1 MTLRRNGPRLLS
13 TVSKGCGRQ
22 DMSGTIGNGREF
34 RLCTTQGIKIMQQA
48 TDRSLL
54 ELQREAEQTRAGLT
68 QTVEQLKTSVSDTAS
83 EIRQRI
89 SPENIKAEV
98 SDYVRSKGERML
110 EDITEAARRNPMQAF
125 AVGASLAYPL
135 LRVARSI
142 PLPVLMVGAGLFFA
156 GSKTGQS
163 ITKKASDMASDLSD
177 ELGRRGHDLSAQV
190 GATVNSAKGA
200 VSDAAERAGEAMSVG
215 ADQVRRAATPS
226 AADMSLS
233 DRLKN
238 SAGSLGD
245 AINTRVAD
253 VKEGATGLASS
264 TLESSRDIAAGAAST
279 ARNAASSATDAGLE
293 AARVARDRASDY
305 SNRAA
310 KTLLDTIQENPLLV
324 AGVGLLVGGLIASAL
339 PKSELE
345 DDLVGDAATAAKR
358 RASEAASKGFDAAKG
373 VAGEI
378 LENVARQAGT
388 EGLTPDKL
396 DETAR
401 DIGQRVRRVA
411 ESAVTTAFDPDRA
424 PQSHTG
430 EGN

>member
-1 MTLRRNGPRLLS
+1 
-13 TVSKGCGRQ
+13 
-22 DMSGTIGNGREF
+22 
-34 RLCTTQGIKIMQQA
+34 MQQA

-110 EDITEAARRNPMQAF
+110 EDITEAARRNPMQAV

-163 ITKKASDMASDLSD
+163 ITQKASDIASDLSD

-190 GATVNSAKGA
+190 GATVDVAKGGM
-200 VSDAAERAGEAMSVG
+200 SDAAVRVGEAISAG
-215 ADQVRRAATPS
+215 ADQVRLAATPS
-226 AADMSLS
+226 APAAPGAPVG
-233 DRLKN
+233 DRLKD
-238 SAGSLGD
+238 SAVSLGA
-245 AINTRVAD
+245 AINTGVAD
-253 VKEGATGLASS
+253 IKEGASDLASS
-264 TLESSRDIAAGAAST
+264 ALDSSRDIAAGAATT

-293 AARVARDRASDY
+293 AARVVRDRASDY

-345 DDLVGDAATAAKR
+345 EDLVGDAATAAKR
-358 RASEAASKGFDAAKG
+358 RASEAASKGFDVAKG

-378 LENVARQAGT
+378 LENVARLAGA
-388 EGLTPDKL
+388 EGLTPDQL
-396 DETAR
+396 DESAR
-401 DIGQRVRRVA
+401 AIGQRVRRVA
-411 ESAVTTAFDPDRA
+411 ESAVTTAFDPDKT
-424 PQSHTG
+424 PQSHIG
-430 EGN
+430 EGDQHG